1 MSALNSFKVVFEL
14 SRPNAC
20 AVVCFAKKKN
30 NQKIIDNFDYL
41 SNAASSMDCTG
52 LIPSLPRNSEELESY
67 DDVYRYLASLTHDP
81 ALAEDL
87 LSETFL
93 CAVQKAGTFRG
104 QSSEKTWLFG
114 IARNVE
120 DRVGEA
126 YDFRQLAERVAQLL
140 EALPERERTIVQLR
154 ARGLPYEEIAAR
166 CGIRA
171 GSARVIEYRVRQSLK
186 ETLRKEGYL

>member
-1 MSALNSFKVVFEL
+1 VLG
-14 SRPNAC
+14 
-20 AVVCFAKKKN
+20 
-30 NQKIIDNFDYL
+30 I
-41 SNAASSMDCTG
+41 
-52 LIPSLPRNSEELESY
+52 EELY
-67 DDVYRYLASLTHDP
+67 RRYRDDVYRYLAALTHDP
-81 ALAEDL
+81 TLAEDL

-114 IARNVE
+114 IARNLWLQSLRKNRPTVEYNDLLGLYVE

-126 YDFRQLAERVAQLL
+126 YDFRQLAGRVAQLL
-140 EALPERERTIVQLR
+140 DALPERERTIVQLR
-154 ARGLPYEEIAAR
+154 AQGLPYEEIAVR

>member
-1 MSALNSFKVVFEL
+1 MLG
-14 SRPNAC
+14 
-20 AVVCFAKKKN
+20 
-30 NQKIIDNFDYL
+30 I
-41 SNAASSMDCTG
+41 
-52 LIPSLPRNSEELESY
+52 EELY
-67 DDVYRYLASLTHDP
+67 RRYRDDVYRYLAALTHDP
-81 ALAEDL
+81 TLAEDL

-114 IARNVE
+114 IARNLWLQFLRKNRPTVEYNDLLGLYVE

-126 YDFRQLAERVAQLL
+126 YDFRQLAGRVGELL
-140 EALPERERTIVQLR
+140 DALPQRERTIVQLR
-154 ARGLPYEEIAAR
+154 AQGLPYEEIAAR